1 MLLSKQAL
9 FLKKLLTFGESC
21 GLIFPAQKFSDSK
34 LSDAISRLVKL
45 NAQEKGKTMNIG
57 VKLRRLRLQKNLT
70 QEEMADRCELSKGF
84 ISQVERDL
92 ASPSI
97 ATLKDMLECLG
108 SNLKDFFSE
117 TDDDEKKV
125 FSQSDMFVKEDEETL
140 RGSITWLV
148 PSAQKNAME
157 PILVDLGA
165 GGKTQE
171 MPPHEGEEF
180 GYVLCGTVILHLGG
194 KMHRVRA
201 GESFCLHPG
210 AAHYLENPGKRK
222 AQFLW
227 VSTPPNF

>member
-1 MLLSKQAL
+1 MDI
-9 FLKKLLTFGESC
+9 GE
-21 GLIFPAQKFSDSK
+21 
-34 LSDAISRLVKL
+34 
-45 NAQEKGKTMNIG
+45 
-57 VKLRRLRLQKNLT
+57 KLRRLRLKKNLT

-84 ISQVERDL
+84 ISQVERNL

-108 SNLKDFFSE
+108 SNLKEFFSE

-125 FSQSDMFVKEDEETL
+125 FTQADMFVKEDEEVL

-157 PILVDLGA
+157 PILVELGE

-180 GYVLCGTVILHLGG
+180 GYVLSGTITLHMDG
-194 KMHRVRA
+194 KPLRVRA
-201 GESFCLHPG
+201 GESFCLHPS
-210 AAHYLENPGKRK
+210 ADHYLENAGKRR

>member
-1 MLLSKQAL
+1 
-9 FLKKLLTFGESC
+9 
-21 GLIFPAQKFSDSK
+21 
-34 LSDAISRLVKL
+34 
-45 NAQEKGKTMNIG
+45 MNIG
-57 VKLRRLRLQKNLT
+57 EKLRRLRLQRNLT

-97 ATLKDMLECLG
+97 ATLTDMLECLG
-108 SNLKDFFSE
+108 SNLKEFFSDTGE
-117 TDDDEKKV
+117 EEKKV
-125 FSQSDMFVKEDEETL
+125 FSRNDMFVKEDNDLL

-148 PSAQKNAME
+148 PSAQKNDME
-157 PILVDLGA
+157 PILVELGE
-165 GGKTQE
+165 GGRTQE

-180 GYVLCGTVILHLGG
+180 GYVLAGTIALRVDG
-194 KMHRVRA
+194 KAYKVRT

-210 AAHYLENPGKRK
+210 AAHSIENSGKRT